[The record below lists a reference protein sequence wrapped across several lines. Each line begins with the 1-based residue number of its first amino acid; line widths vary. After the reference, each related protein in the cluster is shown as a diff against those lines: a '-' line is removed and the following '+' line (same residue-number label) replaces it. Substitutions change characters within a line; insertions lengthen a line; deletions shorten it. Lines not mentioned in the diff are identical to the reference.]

1 VPVLL
6 MSLGDAQSWV
16 LSLLA
21 VSVESAGLVQL
32 LQQGTDISN
41 AMFWVIVV
49 RVVGQRRHRERS
61 STLNI

>member
-1 VPVLL
+1 